1 MNLLIIALMVV
12 TFVLMTI
19 APQAENSDDTL
30 QTQKNQ
36 STQPNKSKQT
46 DLEG

>member
-30 QTQKNQ
+30 QTQKNPID
-36 STQPNKSKQT
+36 STQQKQA
-46 DLEG
+46 D